1 MENLNYDGFY
11 FLPYEND
18 VDSLNF
24 TYFKVKGD
32 NHGEP
37 IEGNQVG
44 DKYHVVMFKEG
55 EDGMPVFDDSFEA
68 ILGDPTKYVENLI
81 GTEIYGCVLRKTK
94 NSGKWIENYLTD
106 VLGSVIMKKLNYLK

>member
-1 MENLNYDGFY
+1 MEDLKYDGFY
-11 FLPYEND
+11 FLPYEDD

-37 IEGNQVG
+37 IEGNEVG

-55 EDGMPVFDDSFEA
+55 EDGTPVFDDLFDFAFCFSLFA
-68 ILGDPTKYVENLI
+68 ISDLCE
-81 GTEIYGCVLRKTK
+81 
-94 NSGKWIENYLTD
+94 
-106 VLGSVIMKKLNYLK
+106 